1 MAFDIIAK
9 EESISI
15 INVDFHEDRSFLLPE
30 SAHQNRRG
38 RRRYLGPNYLAL
50 DVVSTRSRRCAMLR
64 KLIFTRIRFLDNSRS
79 ISEVPSRQSDG
90 PRSFAPHLQIY
101 SAQANTRV

>member
-50 DVVSTRSRRCAMLR
+50 DVVSTRSSSVRHASKAKSLPVYD
-64 KLIFTRIRFLDNSRS
+64 F
-79 ISEVPSRQSDG
+79 
-90 PRSFAPHLQIY
+90 
-101 SAQANTRV
+101 